1 MTLSTI
7 EIEYQAMFVVAQKA
21 IWLRHLL
28 KEIGYEQDGPSLIS
42 SNNQS
47 TFSLAKN
54 PVFHQRTKHVEIQA
68 HFIKEKVL
76 DDIIHLE
83 YCPSTLNFAD
93 LFTKPLL
100 EAQFSKL
107 RDSIRL
113 VKLPSR
119 GSEV

>member
-1 MTLSTI
+1 MS
-7 EIEYQAMFVVAQKA
+7 VATQEA

-28 KEIGYEQDGPSLIS
+28 KEIRYEQGGSSLIS
-42 SNNQS
+42 SDNQS
-47 TFSLAKN
+47 AISLAKN
-54 PVFHQRTKHVEIQA
+54 LVFHQRTKHVEIHA
-68 HFIKEKVL
+68 HFIRKKVL
-76 DDIIHLE
+76 DGIIHLE
-83 YCPSTLNFAD
+83 YYPSTLNFVD

-100 EAQFSKL
+100 EAQFCKL